1 MIKRRLFKN
10 LRKKKLRNFVIL
22 SLLFLLFLLFFYLS
36 FKKDTYFII
45 PMFNDSFYL
54 IPEDKGGKKISNQDK
69 KALHLTYTNNED
81 QLFINDPI
89 LEYSFQLMANEDYN
103 FIIEKKNSFLLK
115 NDTIFL
121 PNELF
126 VAILKNDL
134 GNEYLLL
141 YKNFTTRSKAQEH
154 CDKYIYFLDKCIIV
168 NAKNLDCCNHPNIFS
183 LKIE

>member
-1 MIKRRLFKN
+1 MITRSLFKKS
-10 LRKKKLRNFVIL
+10 RKKKLRYFVIL
-22 SLLFLLFLLFFYLS
+22 FLLFLLFLLFFYFS

-45 PMFNDSFYL
+45 PIFNDTFYL

-69 KALHLTYTNNED
+69 KALHLTYINNED

-89 LEYSFQLMANEDYN
+89 LEYSIQLMANEDYN
-103 FIIEKKNSFLLK
+103 FIIEKKNAYLSI

-126 VAILKNDL
+126 VVILKNDL

-141 YKNFTTRSKAQEH
+141 YRNFTTRSKAKEH
-154 CDKYIYFLDKCIIV
+154 CDNYIYFLDKCIIV
-168 NAKNLDCCNHPNIFS
+168 NAKNLD
-183 LKIE
+183 